1 MIRTEWGEVF
11 VVVMMYGLKT
21 TIETFERVIQEIF
34 TDYILA
40 FMQFFLEDFVAY
52 GRREDHFDLALTQLT
67 VHLT

>member
-1 MIRTEWGEVF
+1 MDIIKSECISMIRTEWGEVF

-40 FMQFFLEDFVAY
+40 FMQVFLDDF
-52 GRREDHFDLALTQLT
+52 T
-67 VHLT
+67 VCSQKS